1 MSSCFAERKIDN
13 KNRSKERTQGDIIFW
28 NIHDMGNVN
37 SSSEICEIFRTRDT
51 ICYYF

>member
-28 NIHDMGNVN
+28 NIHGMGNVN

>member
-28 NIHDMGNVN
+28 NIHSMGNVN

-51 ICYYF
+51 ICYHF